1 MAKKVHND
9 EYSALRLPKALI
21 DKLRF
26 WKQAASMSASR
37 PVSYA
42 ELIQGMLDC
51 LDETDPDITAKMD
64 LLIKSNPEIEKIISK
79 VVK

>member
-26 WKQAASMSASR
+26 WKQAAGNAAAR

-42 ELIQGMLDC
+42 EFIQGMLDC
-51 LDETDPDITAKMD
+51 LDETEPDITAQMD
-64 LLIKSNPEIEKIISK
+64 IMIKSHPEIADVVGR